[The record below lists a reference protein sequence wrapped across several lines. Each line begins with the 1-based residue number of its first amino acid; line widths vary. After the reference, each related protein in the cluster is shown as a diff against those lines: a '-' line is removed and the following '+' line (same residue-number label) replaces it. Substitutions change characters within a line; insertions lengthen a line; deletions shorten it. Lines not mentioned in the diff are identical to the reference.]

1 MNIRRALHALARM
14 VKDNPSPSGLVIQPY
29 RGYGSLEKIFLMG
42 RVFKESVFATREGTL
57 SRDLTNIGQRLF
69 RRGVANVVLVA
80 RFGET
85 EQQVVTDEDGY
96 FRVQLHPLQPLPTDR
111 RWHSMALKS
120 IQPAGAAAEGDF
132 FVPPNTARYIV
143 ISDIDDTVMYTG
155 VANKVKMLWRMFAQE
170 AKSRVAFPGIAAFY
184 RALHYGVSG
193 SECNPMLYV
202 SRGSWSLY
210 EVLSEFFHL
219 HDIPVGPIL
228 FLRHWGVTL
237 RHPFS
242 RRAKGHKLALIRDIL
257 TLYDDRPIVLVGDS
271 GQRDAEV
278 YAQVVHEHPGRIR
291 AIYIRNVSRDQ
302 ERHREIE
309 VLANEVISAG
319 STLLLAADSFAM
331 AEHAIEHNLI
341 SPAALAEALRE
352 REQQQQEASALKPA
366 YKERQ
371 AALPD
376 TQKSSEYEGLEE
388 TSGQESERKLPPN
401 ITVESEDS
409 RER

>member
-1 MNIRRALHALARM
+1 MNIRRALHALAQL
-14 VKDNPSPSGLVIQPY
+14 VKDSPPGPSGLVIQPY

-85 EQQVVTDEDGY
+85 EQQVITDEDGY
-96 FRVQLHPLQPLPTDR
+96 FRVHLHPLQPPPIDR

-120 IQPAGAAAEGDF
+120 IQPAGAVAEGDF

-155 VANKVKMLWRMFAQE
+155 VANKVKMLWRMFVQE
-170 AKSRVAFPGIAAFY
+170 AESRVAFPGIAAFY
-184 RALHYGVSG
+184 RALHCGVSG

-257 TLYDDRPIVLVGDS
+257 ALYDDRPVVLVGDS
-271 GQRDAEV
+271 GQRDPEV

-309 VLANEVISAG
+309 TLANEVISAG

-341 SPAALAEALRE
+341 SPAALAEVLRE
-352 REQQQQEASALKPA
+352 REQQQEVSNLKPSC
-366 YKERQ
+366 KERQ
-371 AALPD
+371 ATLPD

-388 TSGQESERKLPPN
+388 TLEQESEEGLLPT
-401 ITVESEDS
+401 IVVESEEN